1 MTDKVSWG
9 ILSTANIAKKSM
21 VPAIHEAENAELV
34 GVASESGKAKE
45 TAEQWGAHKYYES
58 YDALLNDDTI
68 DAVYIPL
75 PNALH
80 KEWVIKA
87 AQHKKHVLVEKP
99 AAINSADIV
108 EMNEAAKENH
118 IFWMEAFMYQFHP
131 QHQCVKSWLSDGRI
145 GDITRIRA
153 SFSFPLELAS
163 SNIRLNKDLGGGS
176 LYDVGC
182 YCVHVSRFLLEEEPI
197 KVFATAR
204 KLANSNVDVA
214 TSAIL
219 TFEKV
224 DAVIDCSFNE
234 AKVNRY
240 EVIGTKGSIEVPYAF
255 RPDHNPDG
263 GKGVVILKNVNGESV
278 DYQSFEANQFTEQIT
293 HFSQCILSHKSPH
306 YSPENTYNNM
316 KVLEAL
322 YKSLG

>member
-1 MTDKVSWG
+1 MADKVSWG
-9 ILSTANIAKKSM
+9 VLSSANIAKKSM

-45 TAEQWGAHKYYES
+45 TAEQWGARKYFDSYE
-58 YDALLNDDTI
+58 ALLQDDSI
-68 DAVYIPL
+68 DVVYLPL

-80 KEWVIKA
+80 KDWFIKA

-99 AAINSADIV
+99 AALKSEDIIK
-108 EMNEAAKENH
+108 MNEAAEENH
-118 IFWMEAFMYQFHP
+118 VIWMEAFMYQFHP

-145 GDITRIRA
+145 GDIKRIRA
-153 SFSFPLELAS
+153 SFSFPLDLS
-163 SNIRLNKDLGGGS
+163 STNIRLNNELGGGS

-204 KLANSNVDVA
+204 KLAHSNVDIA

-240 EVIGTKGSIEVPYAF
+240 EVIGTNGSIEVPYAF
-255 RPDHNPDG
+255 RPDHNPDD
-263 GKGVVILKNVNGESV
+263 GKGTVILKNVNGNIV
-278 DYQSFEANQFTEQIT
+278 DYQSFEANQFTEQVK
-293 HFSQCILSHKSPH
+293 HFSQCILSHKTPH
-306 YSPENTYNNM
+306 YSPESTFNNM